1 MFRHILIP
9 LDLTDKHRQA
19 LAIGAE
25 LAGQSGGTVTLL
37 HIIEK
42 IPGLSDEEEKGFY
55 DRLERAA
62 RTHLTNYAEALG
74 LRKVASQLEVYCG
87 QRAPEIARYAREKGA
102 DLIILTAPH
111 LDPEHPT
118 AGWGSL
124 SYRVGILAPC
134 PVLLV
139 K

>member
-19 LAIGAE
+19 VAIGAE
-25 LAGQSGGTVTLL
+25 LASQSGGTVTLL

-42 IPGLSDEEEKGFY
+42 IPGLSDEEEKSFY
-55 DRLERAA
+55 SRLERTA
-62 RTHLTNYAEALG
+62 RSHLENYADSL
-74 LRKVASQLEVYCG
+74 KVRRVNVQLEVYCG
-87 QRAPEIARYAREKGA
+87 PRAPEVARYAREKGV
-102 DLIILTAPH
+102 DLVVLTAPR
-111 LDPEHPT
+111 LDPQHPA

>member
-1 MFRHILIP
+1 VFQHILIP

-19 LAIGAE
+19 VLIGAE
-25 LAGQSGGTVTLL
+25 LATQSRGTVTLL

-42 IPGLSDEEEKGFY
+42 IPGLSDEEDKTFY
-55 DRLERAA
+55 ARLERTA
-62 RTHLTNYAEALG
+62 RDHLVNYGESL
-74 LRKVASQLEVYCG
+74 KVRQVTAHLEVYCG
-87 QRAPEIARYAREKGA
+87 QRAAEIARYAREKGV

-111 LDPEHPT
+111 LDPQNPA
-118 AGWGSL
+118 AGWGSM